1 MIFYPVT
8 ITGDCYDRRMSAT
21 HVRGTLTLLSRLS
34 KSVYR
39 RTPESLLGMSA
50 RHYLGLSYIAEPGG
64 VSQQQLSEILCMDAN
79 NVVLLLNELEA
90 AGSIRRVRDPADRR
104 RHIVEITDDGRAA
117 FERAQRARETVER
130 EVLSALDD
138 DERETL
144 HRLLAKALADA

>member
-1 MIFYPVT
+1 
-8 ITGDCYDRRMSAT
+8 MSAT

-50 RHYLGLSYIAEPGG
+50 RHYLALSYIAEPGR
-64 VSQQQLSEILCMDAN
+64 VSQHQLSEILCMDAN

-90 AGSIRRVRDPADRR
+90 AGLIRRVRDPADRR

-130 EVLSALDD
+130 EVLAALDD